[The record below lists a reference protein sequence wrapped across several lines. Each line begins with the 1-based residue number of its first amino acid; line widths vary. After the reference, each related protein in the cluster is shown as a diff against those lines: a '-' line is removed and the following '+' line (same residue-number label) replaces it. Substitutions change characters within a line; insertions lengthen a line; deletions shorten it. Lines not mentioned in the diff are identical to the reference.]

1 MSVYLSCDGP
11 QCDHTIAEEFARE
24 FPTWLVLEW
33 VGANEPARHFCSE
46 DETMAYLRRQYGPAV
61 TVVVDPTAVDA

>member
-24 FPTWLVLEW
+24 FPTWLVLSW
-33 VGANEPARHFCSE
+33 IGATEPARHFCSE
-46 DETMAYLRRQYGPAV
+46 DCALKLFARSMPN
-61 TVVVDPTAVDA
+61 VVVEL